1 MSKPPRWA
9 GDVVAQRLPSMCWV
23 LASNPI
29 TTNTQSCQAMA
40 LGYGS
45 SNGLTCTDLR
55 RCALGTLRVIRDSF
69 PLASL
74 GILPTVLF
82 SLIST
87 GKLETL
93 FWENLP

>member
-1 MSKPPRWA
+1 MPKPPRWA
-9 GDVVAQRLPSMCWV
+9 GNVVAQHLPSMRWV

-55 RCALGTLRVIRDSF
+55 RCALGIHTTGDKGF
-69 PLASL
+69 
-74 GILPTVLF
+74 F
-82 SLIST
+82 SS
-87 GKLETL
+87 GKS
-93 FWENLP
+93 WNSPYG